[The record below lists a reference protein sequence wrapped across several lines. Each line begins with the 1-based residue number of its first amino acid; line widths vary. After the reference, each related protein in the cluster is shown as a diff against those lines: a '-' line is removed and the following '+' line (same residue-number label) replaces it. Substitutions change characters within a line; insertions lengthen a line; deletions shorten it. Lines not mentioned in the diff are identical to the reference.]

1 MGGLFDRLVLKCQ
14 EKVEWYAKEEECA
27 MRVDVLGVAF
37 DNVTLDEAVDRALE
51 LLEQEGPHLAATPN
65 PEIVQRANQ
74 DPEFAEILSR
84 ADLVIPDGVGVI
96 YAARILGR
104 PLRARVPGIDLAT
117 ALLGRVAGTGK
128 RLFLL
133 GAAPGVAEQA
143 AVNLRAAYPGL
154 VVCGVHDGYFKEDGP
169 VVDAIREAKAD
180 LVFVCLGAP
189 KQEKWIAAHGA
200 AAGARLY
207 IGLGGAMDVFA
218 GRVERAPEK
227 FQKLGLEWLY
237 RLMKEPSRIGR
248 MAKLPLFLV
257 SAVGARLKGK

>member
-1 MGGLFDRLVLKCQ
+1 
-14 EKVEWYAKEEECA
+14 

-37 DNVTLDEAVDRALE
+37 DNVTMDEAVDKALE
-51 LLEQEGPHLAATPN
+51 LLEQDGPHLAATPN

-74 DPEFAEILSR
+74 DPEYAGILAK
-84 ADLVIPDGVGVI
+84 ADLVIPDGIGVV
-96 YAARILGR
+96 YAAKILGR
-104 PLRARVPGIDLAT
+104 PLKGRVPGVDLAS
-117 ALLGRVAGTGK
+117 ALMDRIAGMGK

-154 VVCGVHDGYFKEDGP
+154 VVCGTHDGYFKEDGP
-169 VVDAIREAKAD
+169 VVDAIREAHAD
-180 LVFVCLGAP
+180 VVFVCLGVP
-189 KQEKWIAAHGA
+189 KQEKWAAANGE

-218 GRVERAPEK
+218 GKVERAPEK

-248 MAKLPLFLV
+248 MSKLPLFLV
-257 SAVGARLKGK
+257 SAVGARIRGT

>member
-1 MGGLFDRLVLKCQ
+1 
-14 EKVEWYAKEEECA
+14 

-37 DNVTLDEAVDRALE
+37 DNVTMDEAVDKALE
-51 LLEQEGPHLAATPN
+51 LLEQDGPHLAVTPN
-65 PEIVQRANQ
+65 PEIVQRAGK
-74 DPEFAEILSR
+74 DPEFADILSK

-96 YAARILGR
+96 YAAKILGR
-104 PLRARVPGIDLAT
+104 PLRARVPGIDFAA
-117 ALLGRVAGTGK
+117 ALLGRAAGAGK

-154 VVCGVHDGYFKEDGP
+154 VVCGTHDGYFKEDDP
-169 VVDAIREAKAD
+169 VADAIREARAD
-180 LVFVCLGAP
+180 IVFVCLGAP
-189 KQEKWIAAHGA
+189 KQEKWVAANGG

-218 GRVERAPEK
+218 GKVERAPEK

-248 MAKLPLFLV
+248 MSKLPLFLV
-257 SAVGARLKGK
+257 SAVGARIRGK

>member
-1 MGGLFDRLVLKCQ
+1 
-14 EKVEWYAKEEECA
+14 

-37 DNVTLDEAVDRALE
+37 DNITMDEAADRALAM
-51 LLEQEGPHLAATPN
+51 LEEDRPHLVATPN

-74 DPEFAEILSR
+74 VPEFAGILAK
-84 ADLVIPDGVGVI
+84 ADLVVPDGVGVI
-96 YAARILGR
+96 YAAKILGR
-104 PLRARVPGIDLAT
+104 PLKARVPGIDLASS
-117 ALLGRVAGTGK
+117 LLSHIAGTGK

-154 VVCGVHDGYFKEDGP
+154 VVCGVHDGYFQEDGP
-169 VVDAIREAKAD
+169 VAEAVRAARAD

-189 KQEKWIAAHGA
+189 KQEKWIAANGE

-218 GRVERAPEK
+218 GKVERAPEK
-227 FQKLGLEWLY
+227 FQRLGLEWFY
-237 RLMKEPSRIGR
+237 RLAKEPSRIGR
-248 MAKLPLFLV
+248 MVKLPLFLV
-257 SAVGARLKGK
+257 SAAGAKIRGK